1 MKEQFIEMVFS
12 MRWLWFIMLIMSW
25 VVVNRII
32 RLEYDKLTLRREEI
46 IKTFEYDEEKII
58 KHLDYIVTEEIDR
71 YIILT
76 LTPKNI
82 YYINNN
88 EQEKITKH
96 LVEVIPDRL
105 SPYLLE
111 QLALIYD
118 RDYIGEFLGQYI
130 YAKVLD
136 LVLKFNTKN
145 LDERPDILALYT
157 QDKKS

>member
-12 MRWLWFIMLIMSW
+12 MRWLWIVILIMAW
-25 VVVNRII
+25 TVVDRVI
-32 RLEYDKLTLRREEI
+32 RLEYDKLNLRREELI
-46 IKTFEYDEEKII
+46 RTFEYDEGKII
-58 KHLDYIVTEEIDR
+58 KHLDYLITEEIDR

-88 EQEKITKH
+88 EQEKLTKH

-111 QLALIYD
+111 QLAIVYD

-130 YAKVLD
+130 YAKVLE

-145 LDERPDILALYT
+145 LDEHPDLLALYT